1 MLSGKE
7 EPSMVP
13 ITCKRSLAIANFRAS
28 KIASHIGVAS
38 AIWIVACL
46 MGIENIDTA
55 YSESLSLGLLTS
67 LFNIIPICFCF
78 KLDKDLVYLE
88 GVA

>member
-1 MLSGKE
+1 
-7 EPSMVP
+7 
-13 ITCKRSLAIANFRAS
+13 
-28 KIASHIGVAS
+28 
-38 AIWIVACL
+38 
-46 MGIENIDTA
+46 MGIDNIDTA

>member
-1 MLSGKE
+1 
-7 EPSMVP
+7 
-13 ITCKRSLAIANFRAS
+13 
-28 KIASHIGVAS
+28 
-38 AIWIVACL
+38 

-67 LFNIIPICFCF
+67 LFNISPICFCF